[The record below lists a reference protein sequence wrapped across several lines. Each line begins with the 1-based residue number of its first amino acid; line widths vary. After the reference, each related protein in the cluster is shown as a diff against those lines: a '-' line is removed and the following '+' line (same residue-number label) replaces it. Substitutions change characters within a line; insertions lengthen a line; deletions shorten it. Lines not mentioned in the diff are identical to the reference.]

1 MKPDTMKM
9 RIKAAAAA
17 AVLGLSL
24 FGALPAAASTKVA
37 AVPETVVPAQADDVS
52 GTLTFAQAGAASGT
66 QTATATV
73 AAEPRV
79 LTQATATQKGSLTIE
94 VAANDSYTHTT
105 TPLISAGVTVSK
117 IATLDDKATNKY
129 SLLPAYADLEK
140 TYRTEAKVTKT
151 NIFDQM
157 TASQSNTLASLL
169 AKRAASAGSTRTTD
183 KNGRTEFSPLDEG
196 IFLVQQTQAVKGYKS
211 FEPFLVCV
219 PLKEDGAWNYT
230 VTADPKTAPEK
241 ESDHDRNPVRDSD
254 RDPAGNETLE
264 AIQAVKPVEPTGS
277 RHTIERQDRRH
288 QPPDHLR
295 RHADHRRHRHRR
307 NRDGEKKKEKL
318 RQNWKIRRIWV
329 SGEFL
334 IPPAYV

>member
-24 FGALPAAASTKVA
+24 FGALPAAASTK
-37 AVPETVVPAQADDVS
+37 
-52 GTLTFAQAGAASGT
+52 
-66 QTATATV
+66 V

-183 KNGRTEFSPLDEG
+183 KNGRAEFSPLDEG

-230 VTADPKTAPEK
+230 VTADPKTAPE
-241 ESDHDRNPVRDSD
+241 
-254 RDPAGNETLE
+254 T
-264 AIQAVKPVEPTGS
+264 KPSKPS
-277 RHTIERQDRRH
+277 K
-288 QPPDHLR
+288 PSSPS
-295 RHADHRRHRHRR
+295 
-307 NRDGEKKKEKL
+307 N
-318 RQNWKIRRIWV
+318 
-329 SGEFL
+329 
-334 IPPAYV
+334 PPAPGTPSNVKTGDTSPLTTYAGMLIIAGIAIVGIVMERRRKRN

>member
-24 FGALPAAASTKVA
+24 LGALPAAASTKVA
-37 AVPETVVPAQADDVS
+37 AEPETVVPGQADDVS

-140 TYRTEAKVTKT
+140 TYRTEAKVAKT

-219 PLKEDGAWNYT
+219 PMKEDGAWNYT

-241 ESDHDRNPVRDSD
+241 ES
-254 RDPAGNETLE
+254 ETTTE
-264 AIQAVKPVEPTGS
+264 TQSETQTETQPETKPSKPS
-277 RHTIERQDRRH
+277 K
-288 QPPDHLR
+288 PSSPS
-295 RHADHRRHRHRR
+295 
-307 NRDGEKKKEKL
+307 N
-318 RQNWKIRRIWV
+318 
-329 SGEFL
+329 
-334 IPPAYV
+334 PPAPGTPSNVKTGDTSPLTTYAGMLIIAGIAIVGIVMERRRKRS

>member
-24 FGALPAAASTKVA
+24 FGALPAAASTK
-37 AVPETVVPAQADDVS
+37 
-52 GTLTFAQAGAASGT
+52 
-66 QTATATV
+66 V

-183 KNGRTEFSPLDEG
+183 KNGRAEFSPLDEG

-241 ESDHDRNPVRDSD
+241 ES
-254 RDPAGNETLE
+254 ETQTE
-264 AIQAVKPVEPTGS
+264 TQPETKPSKPS
-277 RHTIERQDRRH
+277 K
-288 QPPDHLR
+288 PSSPS
-295 RHADHRRHRHRR
+295 
-307 NRDGEKKKEKL
+307 N
-318 RQNWKIRRIWV
+318 
-329 SGEFL
+329 
-334 IPPAYV
+334 PPAPGTPSNVKTGDTSPLTTYAGMLIIAGIAIVGIVMERRRKRS